1 MEIFE
6 KAKGNFLK
14 GNIDLLNNNIAL
26 VLVGGGYTPNMD
38 NDEFQN
44 SISPASIVSEELVDG
59 KEIVGSVFD
68 ANDVEFQGI
77 PAGTQINFALLV
89 KDTGANN
96 TSLLIGV
103 HEFVPPIVADGNELV
118 VNFPNSLIELV

>member
-6 KAKGNFLK
+6 KAKANFLK

-26 VLVGGGYTPNMD
+26 VLVDSNYSPDLD

-44 SISPASIVSEELVDG
+44 SISPAFVIAEELVDG
-59 KEIVGSVFD
+59 KEVVGSVFR

-77 PAGTQINFALLV
+77 ATGTQINFALLV

-96 TSLLIGV
+96 TSLLVAV
-103 HEFVPPIVADGNELV
+103 HEFNPPIVADGNELV
-118 VNFPNSLIELV
+118 VNFPNSIIELV

>member
-6 KAKGNFLK
+6 QAKGNFLK

-26 VLVGGGYTPNMD
+26 VLVGGNYTPDLD

-44 SISPASIVSEELVDG
+44 SISPASLIAEELVDG
-59 KEIVGSVFD
+59 KEIVGSAFS

-77 PAGTQINFALLV
+77 EAGTEIKFAVLV

-96 TSLLIGV
+96 TSLLVGV
-103 HEFVPPIVADGNELV
+103 HEFNPPIVADGTELV
-118 VNFPNSLIELV
+118 VNFPNSILELV